1 MNTSNM
7 ATKFNNIVNN
17 ITNIGYQWHQDMLID
32 NSKYNVQYIENTIR
46 ELPKLQNEKQ
56 KSAIIVSAGPSLHNL
71 DIISRIKKAGYKED
85 YFVGTRKKG
94 KVLKII
100 NGYCVFLS
108 VNGGKSKCKIYSHRP
123 NVCRRFPNVKIFSM
137 KSYDPRCDAFKLP
150 KFLP

>member
-1 MNTSNM
+1 MRGVIIF
-7 ATKFNNIVNN
+7 A
-17 ITNIGYQWHQDMLID
+17 
-32 NSKYNVQYIENTIR
+32 YIFIILFLLYSIYKKEIIALFIR
-46 ELPKLQNEKQ
+46 KQEFKCKNCVKCCKLYVELNPK
-56 KSAIIVSAGPSLHNL
+56 
-71 DIISRIKKAGYKED
+71 DIKRIKKAGYKED